1 MTRLRIV
8 RSNGSWFIQDD
19 KGTQRV
25 PQFFKTLEEAREA
38 AKSVKDP
45 EVTPAKETK
54 DDKKRE
60 GRVLRKK

>member
-8 RSNGSWFIQDD
+8 RSNGAWFIQDD
-19 KGTQRV
+19 KGTQKV
-25 PQFFKTLEEAREA
+25 PKFYPTLEEAREA
-38 AKSVKDP
+38 AKNVKEP